1 MTGRGPGCA
10 LGRSLTRRGG
20 RGPAQTNLADFRP
33 RRDQTQGKGRL
44 CFIAGVSISRAM
56 TGVQPSNTEGIESRL
71 LARLLHEIAR
81 GDRGALTRLYALTSA
96 RLFGLCMRV
105 LRSEPDAEEVL
116 QEVYVRVWTRAGQYD
131 QARAGAMSWL
141 ATIARNGAI
150 DRIRG
155 RKPGGTPIDAAND
168 VADEAPS
175 AIELIERAEDSQ
187 RLGTCLDELDERPRA
202 MIRAAFFEGLSYA
215 ELAERET
222 VPLGT
227 MKSMIRRGLI
237 RLKGCLER

>member
-1 MTGRGPGCA
+1 M
-10 LGRSLTRRGG
+10 
-20 RGPAQTNLADFRP
+20 
-33 RRDQTQGKGRL
+33 
-44 CFIAGVSISRAM
+44 
-56 TGVQPSNTEGIESRL
+56 
-71 LARLLHEIAR
+71 LARLLGEVAR
-81 GDRGALTRLYALTSA
+81 GDRGALSRLYALTSA

-131 QARAGAMSWL
+131 PERAGAMSWL
-141 ATIARNGAI
+141 AGIARNGAI

-155 RKPGGTPIDAAND
+155 RKPGGVPIDAAND
-168 VADEAPS
+168 VADESPS
-175 AIELIERAEDSQ
+175 AIDLIEKAEDGR
-187 RLGTCLDELDERPRA
+187 RLGGCLDELEERPRA
-202 MIRAAFFEGLSYA
+202 MIRAAFFDGLSYA

-227 MKSMIRRGLI
+227 MKSWIRRGLL